1 MRQRHKVT
9 FGQLQSCQGKMTT
22 LCSQHRFNVSHY
34 CQDCSKVICSAC
46 LASGGHKDHWFFSL
60 NDTFTTEEAKMHQL
74 LQQAKETSLGIQQL
88 LQNIEDKDCRLENS
102 YEETREYIA
111 SSFLAIQQA
120 VNAREKALL
129 KEVDTTEAELINRLG
144 VYFDTTPEQDCLQ
157 QWVDYAFNLTVQ
169 LKQRDVSA
177 TLAYEECMSGLQN
190 ALAKVVTQNDQVANE
205 LQGQPASIKFTSN
218 STAEIERAIKSF
230 GKFEEVS
237 DQGSSEQPVYSN
249 VQHGSAQSNT
259 LPCLLPPPTLPPPP
273 PPVAKRRPNIAVF
286 AGCTLRSY
294 YDVPD
299 TQNEYDQPSKMM
311 TPSLDQTVY
320 IQLPAMHQKRSH
332 ETPYDIPTCD
342 LPTDR
347 LDLPCPLPNDI
358 CKQQQRPMYES
369 DSAHCHA
376 SCRQQRSIPQLDSN
390 AATR

>member
-1 MRQRHKVT
+1 
-9 FGQLQSCQGKMTT
+9 
-22 LCSQHRFNVSHY
+22 
-34 CQDCSKVICSAC
+34 
-46 LASGGHKDHWFFSL
+46 
-60 NDTFTTEEAKMHQL
+60 
-74 LQQAKETSLGIQQL
+74 
-88 LQNIEDKDCRLENS
+88 
-102 YEETREYIA
+102 
-111 SSFLAIQQA
+111 
-120 VNAREKALL
+120 
-129 KEVDTTEAELINRLG
+129 
-144 VYFDTTPEQDCLQ
+144 
-157 QWVDYAFNLTVQ
+157 
-169 LKQRDVSA
+169 
-177 TLAYEECMSGLQN
+177 MSGLQN

-358 CKQQQRPMYES
+358 CKQQHCLLTLMRATEASPLVRCQVQPVNMATTLPQSSTSTMHRHTHTHNTHTHTQTHTHS
-369 DSAHCHA
+369 QHTHAHTHTHSQHTHTHNTHTLTTHTHSQHTHTHNTHA
-376 SCRQQRSIPQLDSN
+376 HTHSQHTHTHTLSMQ
-390 AATR
+390 

>member
-1 MRQRHKVT
+1 
-9 FGQLQSCQGKMTT
+9 MTT

-190 ALAKVVTQNDQVANE
+190 ALAKVVTQNDQVE
-205 LQGQPASIKFTSN
+205 LIFCNKN
-218 STAEIERAIKSF
+218 RI
-230 GKFEEVS
+230 VS
-237 DQGSSEQPVYSN
+237 
-249 VQHGSAQSNT
+249 
-259 LPCLLPPPTLPPPP
+259 
-273 PPVAKRRPNIAVF
+273 
-286 AGCTLRSY
+286 
-294 YDVPD
+294 
-299 TQNEYDQPSKMM
+299 
-311 TPSLDQTVY
+311 
-320 IQLPAMHQKRSH
+320 
-332 ETPYDIPTCD
+332 
-342 LPTDR
+342 
-347 LDLPCPLPNDI
+347 
-358 CKQQQRPMYES
+358 
-369 DSAHCHA
+369 
-376 SCRQQRSIPQLDSN
+376 
-390 AATR
+390 